1 MTAVL
6 DRPVSPV
13 QSRPV
18 QPGRVQP
25 GRHRKP
31 PPPQR
36 VPIFRVR
43 IADLAA
49 LGAAA
54 GAVALTEL
62 PGALRAVCLVVF
74 IATGPGSA
82 VLTWVSVPR
91 RVWLSTVPVL
101 GMALTTLMAIVAL
114 WSHRWAPLH
123 ILWVLVAAVA
133 ASSAYWY
140 YRNDSSPR
148 AAATGWSV
156 RSVPAAPGRH
166 IVCSRLSLVLSGAA
180 VTLWLVAL
188 PGLPG
193 VDAGFYGLLF
203 SGTGP
208 LLAVCI
214 GACCAAM
221 VLAIRSRRLLPA
233 VAAVAAAI
241 VVARVTT
248 FAATEVPLYDWTYKH
263 LAVVDYIQVHG
274 RLTADGT
281 DIYAQWPA
289 FFAVWAWFCE
299 VTGVAPMTV
308 AHLFAPAMHVLI
320 ALTVYTGAR
329 AIGRSRSTALTAAFI
344 AEIANWVGQD
354 YFSPQA
360 WALVLAFGMLVLLLA
375 SPRSH
380 ACGVL
385 AVVVFT
391 AIVPSH
397 QLTPFWAV
405 AVALALCVL
414 KRARPWWVAVAMA
427 AITATYLL
435 LNLEAVLPYGLLSG
449 GSPLDNAA
457 SNVQTS
463 GVPAKDFTSAVV
475 RSLSVSVVLAA
486 LASAFWLWRTGQRV
500 LGPAVVAFASFG
512 LLLGQSYGGEAI
524 FRVYLYAMLGMAILI
539 APAVVTAVR
548 GIGADARRTAVGAA
562 TIVGVTVAGLAGLHG
577 YVALW
582 PMVYETRAQ
591 VDVMDE
597 ITRDADVRTRL
608 VMLRHGGMPTRL
620 NAGYADVTLHNP
632 YFDEPVTYDLWDGRE
647 PRLPELQA
655 GLPSDR
661 DLRALYEFATYDAD
675 VAYLILA
682 VQSNKAMH
690 YYGNF
695 HPAAAGFVEDELRRS
710 PSWTV
715 VHQDANS
722 VVFRTFPPR
731 P

>member
-1 MTAVL
+1 M
-6 DRPVSPV
+6 
-13 QSRPV
+13 
-18 QPGRVQP
+18 
-25 GRHRKP
+25 
-31 PPPQR
+31 
-36 VPIFRVR
+36 
-43 IADLAA
+43 ADLAV
-49 LGAAA
+49 LGAGA
-54 GAVALTEL
+54 GAVALTDV

-101 GMALTTLMAIVAL
+101 GMAIATLMAIAAL
-114 WSHRWAPLH
+114 WSYRWAPLH
-123 ILWVLVAAVA
+123 ILWVSVVAVA

-140 YRNDSSPR
+140 YRTGSSPR
-148 AAATGWSV
+148 DAALGWSV
-156 RSVPAAPGRH
+156 RTLAAAPARS
-166 IVCSRLSLVLSGAA
+166 VVQSRVSLALSGAA
-180 VTLWLVAL
+180 VLLWAVAL

-203 SGTGP
+203 TGTGP
-208 LLAVCI
+208 LLAVCMV
-214 GACCAAM
+214 ACCVAM

-233 VAAVAAAI
+233 VGAVVAAI
-241 VVARVTT
+241 TVARVTT
-248 FAATEVPLYDWTYKH
+248 FVATEVPLYDWTYKH
-263 LAVVDYIQVHG
+263 IAVVDYILVHG
-274 RLTADGT
+274 RLTPDGT
-281 DIYAQWPA
+281 DIYTQWPA

-299 VTGVAPMTV
+299 VTGVSPMTI
-308 AHLFAPAMHVLI
+308 AHLFAPAIHVLI
-320 ALTVYTGAR
+320 ALTVYTAAR
-329 AIGRSRSTALTAAFI
+329 AVGRSRYVALTAVFI
-344 AEIANWVGQD
+344 AEITNWVGQD

-360 WALVLAFGMLVLLLA
+360 WSLVLAFGMLALLLA

-427 AITATYLL
+427 VITATYLL

-463 GVPAKDFTSAVV
+463 GLPAKDFTSAVV
-475 RSLSVSVVLAA
+475 RSLSVAVVLCA
-486 LASAFWLWRTGQRV
+486 LASALWLWRTGRRV
-500 LGPAVVAFASFG
+500 LAPAVAAFASFG

-524 FRVYLYAMLGMAILI
+524 FRVYLYALLGMAILI
-539 APAVVTAVR
+539 AAAVVTAVR
-548 GIGADARRTAVGAA
+548 DIGADPRRTTRGAA
-562 TIVGVTVAGLAGLHG
+562 AVVGVTIAGLAGLHG

-582 PMVYETRAQ
+582 PIVYETRDQ
-591 VDVMDE
+591 VQAMDE

-647 PRLPELQA
+647 PRLPELQT
-655 GLPSDR
+655 GVPSQR

-675 VAYLILA
+675 VAYLILSR
-682 VQSNKAMH
+682 QSNKAMQ

-695 HPAAAGFVEDELRRS
+695 HPAAAGIVENELRRS
-710 PSWTV
+710 PLWTV
-715 VHQDANS
+715 LYQDVNS

-731 P
+731 S